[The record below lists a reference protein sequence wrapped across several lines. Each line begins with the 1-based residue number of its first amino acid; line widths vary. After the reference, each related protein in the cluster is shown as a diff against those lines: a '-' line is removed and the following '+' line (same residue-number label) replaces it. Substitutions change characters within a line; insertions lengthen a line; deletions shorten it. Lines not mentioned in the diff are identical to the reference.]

1 MVALEGRASVGTS
14 LMRRRLLLLGLGLAL
29 AACTT
34 PTLYEAAGGP
44 AAVGYSEQRI
54 EPGRYRVTF
63 QGGGGAPEAQVED
76 YALLRAAE
84 LTLRDG
90 YDWFRVTDRSG
101 VVRGGGGGTLSV
113 GGGSSSFGRGG
124 GVGVGVGTSFDLG
137 AGPQLSRTLEIVMGH
152 GPKPDAPDVYDARG
166 VQATVG
172 ARTRG

>member
-1 MVALEGRASVGTS
+1 MQGQGQT
-14 LMRRRLLLLGLGLAL
+14 
-29 AACTT
+29 
-34 PTLYEAAGGP
+34 GGP
-44 AAVGYSEQRI
+44 AGG
-54 EPGRYRVTF
+54 GRRPESA
-63 QGGGGAPEAQVED
+63 GGFRDIFSQFFGGKGGAPEAQVED

-113 GGGSSSFGRGG
+113 GGGSASFGRGG

-137 AGPQLSRTLEIVMGH
+137 GGPQLARTLEIVMGR

-166 VQATVG
+166 VQASIG
-172 ARTRG
+172 ARTKG